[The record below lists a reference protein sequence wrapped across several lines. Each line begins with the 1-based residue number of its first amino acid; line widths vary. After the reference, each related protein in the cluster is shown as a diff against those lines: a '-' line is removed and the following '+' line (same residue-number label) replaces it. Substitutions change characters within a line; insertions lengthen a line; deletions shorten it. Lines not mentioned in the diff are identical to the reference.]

1 VGRLDADDFPVRCQ
15 VPVRDSHPSASVDA
29 PEQRQ
34 AAPQARRPRGV
45 HQHSALRAAHQAADP
60 PEVARVVAVANVA
73 GQEAE
78 RSALRRHL
86 RAKVWKDATER
97 RVARSASQWGALQ
110 VQVLPPRESR
120 SQQRERALGL
130 WAPQLPESQRPAPWQ
145 VHPRAVPAQR
155 AQQPVKVPRSRVS
168 APQAWPTQVQV
179 PKLPAQ
185 QPLERTSP
193 VQHSASSARP

>member
-1 VGRLDADDFPVRCQ
+1 M
-15 VPVRDSHPSASVDA
+15 
-29 PEQRQ
+29 
-34 AAPQARRPRGV
+34 
-45 HQHSALRAAHQAADP
+45 
-60 PEVARVVAVANVA
+60 
-73 GQEAE
+73 
-78 RSALRRHL
+78 RRHL
-86 RAKVWKDATER
+86 QVQASRGAEAR
-97 RVARSASQWGALQ
+97 RVASLASQQGVLLVWA
-110 VQVLPPRESR
+110 LPPRESR

-130 WAPQLPESQRPAPWQ
+130 WAPQLQESQLPAPWQ

-168 APQAWPTQVQV
+168 APQAWPTQV